1 MIWEQDPQDPHPVPT
16 CPISPCHTPLIVN
29 IPNLPNLSLANMKKN
44 FKTQAIN
51 SHDWWL
57 NPYVC
62 WFISPTS
69 NSIDS
74 AAFKRCHELLILRVS
89 PHHLPLRLTRL
100 HQHQLNLARWVVTPA
115 KTTTLLK
122 SKSSLSRGQSNG
134 WKSGC
139 VFLELTIAGW
149 WKCETYIGM
158 DQDCGMDHDGSKNPH
173 LWVIWRLHPQHD
185 RKQTYFGS
193 NALVVYLAMTL
204 S

>member
-1 MIWEQDPQDPHPVPT
+1 
-16 CPISPCHTPLIVN
+16 
-29 IPNLPNLSLANMKKN
+29 MKKN

-89 PHHLPLRLTRL
+89 PHHLPLLLTRL

-158 DQDCGMDHDGSKNPH
+158 DQDCGMDHDGSKTPISESFGDCIPNMIENRPTLAQRIGCLPGH
-173 LWVIWRLHPQHD
+173 DAFLRSPSQVAGQPVPVSDAAHRL
-185 RKQTYFGS
+185 
-193 NALVVYLAMTL
+193 
-204 S
+204 